1 MENNKI
7 TKQDLKIGQKINHIK
22 CDDLMTII
30 SMTENMVTLIGDSVY
45 GSFEIRRTKSS
56 LLKFILK
63 GELECITT
71 N

>member
-1 MENNKI
+1 MTTANF
-7 TKQDLKIGQKINHIK
+7 QIGQKINHVK
-22 CDDLMTII
+22 CDDLMTIV
-30 SMTENMVTLIGDSVY
+30 SMKGSMVTLIGSTY

-56 LLKFILK
+56 LLKFILN